1 MAGINFIDRLG
12 AWIYNLGNRNP
23 RTDQFTGGMQT
34 GYAYY
39 QPETRERWVT
49 VSGNEFMLYNTTPE
63 LKIVFNRFAGMF
75 SNGRWVHKRA
85 DGTIEGKVIEDSPVV
100 MRLEKPNPL
109 QSGEEWKK
117 ESALHYLIYGNRLTY
132 ALFPT
137 GISKSPAVINNL
149 PPQYVKI
156 VTTGKR
162 WEQTEIDGIIE
173 AYVLQNYGHAT
184 YERKFNPNEIIHH
197 RNVDPNDPI
206 LGSSIMH
213 ALTMP
218 ISNIRGAYGFRNV
231 NITKRGALGFI
242 TNRSRDVNG
251 SIALNVTER
260 QRLEK
265 QMSQETHGIFDGQNA
280 VMITN
285 DDLGWES
292 TAFPMD
298 KMMLFEEISE
308 DMKKIIDAVGL
319 NDNIFSKEKSKIQA
333 NLFEGLKMAY
343 QDGIIP
349 FAQDFASNMTEGM
362 RLPDD
367 EWLEL
372 DYSHLAVL
380 KEDGVKKAQIEQ
392 MKAGAREKLVKAGYT
407 KDEAAKIVEM

>member
-1 MAGINFIDRLG
+1 MALNFIDRLG

-23 RTDQFTGGMQT
+23 RTDQFTGGMQA

-39 QPETRERWVT
+39 QPEAKERWVT

-63 LKIVFNRFAGMF
+63 LKIVFNRFASMF
-75 SNGRWVHKRA
+75 SNGRWVHRKA
-85 DGTIEGKVIEDSPVV
+85 DGSEQGRIIEDSPIVA
-100 MRLEKPNPL
+100 RLEKPNPL
-109 QSGEEWKK
+109 QSGEEWLR
-117 ESALHYLIYGNRLTY
+117 ESALHYLIYGNRITY
-132 ALFPT
+132 ALFPL
-137 GISKSPAVINNL
+137 GISKVPAAINNL

-156 VTTGKR
+156 ITTGKR
-162 WEQTEIDGIIE
+162 WDQTEIDGIIQN
-173 AYVLQNYGHAT
+173 YVLQNYGEQNF
-184 YERKFNPNEIIHH
+184 ERLFSPKEIIHH

-206 LGSSIMH
+206 LGSSILH

-218 ISNIRGAYGFRNV
+218 ISNIRGSYGFRNV

-242 TNRSRDVNG
+242 TNRSKDVNG
-251 SIALNVTER
+251 SIALDVNER
-260 QRLEK
+260 HRLEK

-333 NLFEGLKMAY
+333 NLREGLQMAY

-349 FAQDFASNMTEGM
+349 FSKDFASNTTEGM
-362 RLPDD
+362 RMPDD

-372 DYSHLAVL
+372 DYSDIPVL
-380 KEDGVKKAQIEQ
+380 KKDGVQAAEIQNKKADSI
-392 MKAGAREKLVKAGYT
+392 KKLVEAGFT
-407 KDEAAKIVEM
+407 KEQAQQIVEID